1 MWNVNYFCSG
11 EPGVE
16 LFWGSEAGEA
26 WKLDVKDQETPDQ
39 GVNRVGV

>member
-16 LFWGSEAGEA
+16 LFWGSEVVEA
-26 WKLDVKDQETPDQ
+26 WKLDVEDWGTPDR
-39 GVNRVGV
+39 GVNQEGV